1 MKFKIIL
8 IMVFLSSFMYG
19 INLKDT
25 LKYNY
30 PNRFVIGS
38 KSSMFY
44 ANIVGPDDKEY
55 IFYQYRLEPSLSVY
69 LNMNLGFGI
78 QGYYEHGINNY
89 GAIIPKLYGLGVFV
103 RYYYPL
109 KFKNIGKKDRFKL
122 YCELGYLKVNY
133 YMLSVKSQPVILDK
147 CDARVFNM
155 PIGVSIRFWRGFHG
169 KIEVRPEFYKP
180 GANILIYQLGIEYH
194 V

>member
-1 MKFKIIL
+1 
-8 IMVFLSSFMYG
+8 MVFLSSFMYG

-89 GAIIPKLYGLGVFV
+89 GAIIPKLYG
-103 RYYYPL
+103 
-109 KFKNIGKKDRFKL
+109 
-122 YCELGYLKVNY
+122 
-133 YMLSVKSQPVILDK
+133 
-147 CDARVFNM
+147 
-155 PIGVSIRFWRGFHG
+155 
-169 KIEVRPEFYKP
+169 
-180 GANILIYQLGIEYH
+180 
-194 V
+194 